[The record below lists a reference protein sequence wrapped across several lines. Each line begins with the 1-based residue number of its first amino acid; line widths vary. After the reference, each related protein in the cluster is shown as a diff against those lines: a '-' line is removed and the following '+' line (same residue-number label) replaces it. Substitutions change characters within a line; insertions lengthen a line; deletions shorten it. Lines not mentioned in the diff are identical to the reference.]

1 MSTQNND
8 TTAGWIIFGTVVA
21 ALCAGVL
28 WLLPQVGAYYSQ
40 VGGRGAL
47 LKAESTRQVRV
58 LEAKAKLEAADLE
71 ARAEVRRAQGSAQAI
86 EAIKGQLGGP
96 EGYLRWLYIQG
107 LQENTASSN
116 NGGEGGGGGGGHKET
131 IVYIPTDGLV
141 PLPIS
146 EAGRVAR

>member
-1 MSTQNND
+1 MSTRDND
-8 TTAGWIIFGTVVA
+8 TTAGWIIFGTVVVV
-21 ALCAGVL
+21 LCAGVL

-58 LEAKAKLEAADLE
+58 LEAKAKLEASTLE
-71 ARAEVRRAQGSAQAI
+71 AEAEVRRAEGSAKAI
-86 EAIKGQLGGP
+86 AAIKKQLGGP
-96 EGYLRWLYIQG
+96 GDYLRWLYIQG
-107 LQENTASSN
+107 LQENSAS
-116 NGGEGGGGGGGHKET
+116 GGSGEEGGSGSHEET